1 LRKEGQVTEEE
12 RYQAHLKQQVQDA
25 LEATHARLQAGREK
39 KDVLTVY
46 EWIKQYGG
54 DLNYASTVHPIIL
67 LGVRHL
73 FEYWWKEC
81 STIAEAAE
89 WIRQQQADKEPT

>member
-1 LRKEGQVTEEE
+1 MTEKE

-54 DLNYASTVHPIIL
+54 NLSRDKVSLIVGQGLYMHWNPHNAGNDWLH
-67 LGVRHL
+67 
-73 FEYWWKEC
+73 
-81 STIAEAAE
+81 EAAE
-89 WIRQQQADKEPT
+89 WVRLQRTVES